1 MLDADWVFAD
11 AQTQPGQHYVSFLK
25 PFGKNM
31 KRHISDENK
40 LKLLRMLDDFSRT
53 EGLALND
60 KTTQKKFIDRISKTI
75 KKHGDNPALIH
86 GFRIESMFAH
96 IAAALGESK
105 ILTEEDSGA
114 FFSLN
119 ENIRRPDF
127 RLITRAGE
135 EYLIEVK
142 NFHQKDPLNPYKI
155 KTDYLDSISNYA
167 ELFGVPLKIAL
178 YWSRWKLWTLIDSKY
193 FNRNKSDFSISI
205 FDAMKRNEMSIIGDC
220 MIGTI
225 PPLSFRVYADPEKSR
240 TIDANGKVHFTIKK
254 AAIFSNGIELVDEL
268 EKKLAWFFW
277 LHGRW
282 ENTDETA
289 QVDKNLLDYTEF
301 SVSPVEWDKTQGFA
315 MLGYLSEM
323 ISSQY
328 NLRASTEGQVRTLS
342 PNLQPNEMGVLI
354 PLNYKGKVLKLWR
367 FKLLPNYDDIEKR
380 EANIRL
386 HEDRS

>member
-1 MLDADWVFAD
+1 
-11 AQTQPGQHYVSFLK
+11 
-25 PFGKNM
+25 M
-31 KRHISDENK
+31 KKHTTDENQ
-40 LKLLRMLDDFSRT
+40 LKLLRMLDEFSRT

-60 KTTQKKFIDRISKTI
+60 KTTLNKFVDRLSKTI

-96 IAAALGESK
+96 IVAALGESK

-127 RLITRAGE
+127 RLITRSGE

-142 NFHQKDPLNPYKI
+142 NFHQKDPTKPYKI
-155 KTDYLDSISNYA
+155 KTDYLDSLSNYA

-193 FNRNKSDFSISI
+193 FNKDKSDFSITI
-205 FDAMKRNEMSIIGDC
+205 FDAMKRNEMSIIGDRI
-220 MIGTI
+220 IGTI
-225 PPLSFRVYADPEKSR
+225 PPLSFRVYADPAKHR
-240 TIDANGKVHFTIKK
+240 ALDAKGKVYFTIKK
-254 AAIFSNGIELVDEL
+254 AAIYSNGIEIDDEL
-268 EKKLAWFFW
+268 ERKLAWFFW
-277 LHGRW
+277 LHSRW
-282 ENTDETA
+282 DNMDETA
-289 QVDKNLLDYTEF
+289 QVEENPLDYTEF
-301 SVSPVEWDKTQGFA
+301 SVSPAEWDKTQGFA

-328 NLRASTEGQVRTLS
+328 NLLTSPEGQVRTLS

-354 PLNYKGKVLKLWR
+354 PHNYDGNVLKLWR
-367 FKLLPNYDDIEKR
+367 FELQPNYDDIEKR

-386 HEDRS
+386 HETRS